1 MLKKD
6 ERAIQFRP
14 NDGVRLDLIRLA
26 NLKSQKVGRCVT
38 VSEIIRDL
46 ITYGMPVLDSEL
58 KGENVQDVA
67 RKSHTTLVRE
77 TAIKALKAGISTL
90 EHEHNSLPNSTH

>member
-14 NDGVRLDLIRLA
+14 EDGVRVELVRLSA
-26 NLKSQKVGRCVT
+26 LKSTKVGRCVT
-38 VSEIIRDL
+38 ISEIIRDL
-46 ITYGMPVLDSEL
+46 ISYGLPVLVSEL
-58 KGENVQDVA
+58 EGENVQDVA

-77 TAIKALKAGISTL
+77 TAMRALRAGLSTL
-90 EHEHNSLPNSTH
+90 ENQDSPSSTH